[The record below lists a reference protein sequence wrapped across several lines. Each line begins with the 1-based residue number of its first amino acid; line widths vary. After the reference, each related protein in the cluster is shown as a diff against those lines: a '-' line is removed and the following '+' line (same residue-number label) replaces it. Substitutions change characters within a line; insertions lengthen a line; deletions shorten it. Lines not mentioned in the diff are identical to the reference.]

1 MEEIKIAEFK
11 DLKVGKYVL
20 IDGEPCRVLSTTHSK
35 PGKHGGAKVRVD
47 AIGLFDDQKRVIIG
61 PVNQKI
67 EVPVVNKKT
76 AQVLVAIKDKA
87 QLMDMQSYETFELQ
101 IPDELKDKLREG
113 ISVMYLEYGSKRRI
127 LQLA

>member
-101 IPDELKDKLREG
+101 IPDDLKDKLREG

>member
-101 IPDELKDKLREG
+101 IPDELKDKLSEG